1 MLSSVRAMYGCTVHA
16 RDGDIGKV
24 CDFYFDDQSWT
35 IRYAVVDTTSC
46 LPGGQRVLLRTTDLV
61 CPASERQVIRVRLT
75 RQQVQ
80 HSGPI
85 DTWIPT
91 EGLMKTA
98 VAARHGWNLGGQGTA
113 LPPSLGA
120 ASNAQVSMGT
130 GGEGSLSGAAYASR
144 PLRRTTEVIGYDIQA
159 IDGEIGYI
167 QDMICDDETWA
178 IRCLV
183 AETQNG
189 LPGRKVFVAPQWT
202 EEVNW
207 CEGEF
212 HLGLPQEMVN
222 KSPLFCPSSA
232 VTRDLCV
239 SIFMPTGGGGADIQE
254 NRIGLKSLLGEAEK
268 QLLTSGMH
276 ASEARDLLQPA
287 ERIVWNR
294 RFWQNQADALAVF
307 LSKGLLC
314 HCRLP
319 YTLDQ
324 LVVVTHRFHI
334 KPLLPLFST
343 DRQFYVLALSHEEM
357 VLLQVTP
364 YGVTKIDLITI
375 PEGLGQALAYDE
387 WEQPQ
392 FHTCTRAP
400 ASRRMPPSALHGHD
414 AGTDDVK
421 TSIVRYFQL
430 VDRGLQAL
438 LCGERAP
445 LVLAGADNLLWLYKE
460 ASTYPHLVT
469 EVIEG
474 DAGEL
479 TVEQLHEQ
487 ASAIVR
493 PIFQARRKAAA
504 ERCETLLGSCS
515 QQASA
520 DVKEIV
526 PAAYH
531 GRIETLFV
539 AVGIQQWGYSD
550 PYTDAVHV
558 HKEAEPGD
566 EDLLDLAA
574 VQTLSNAGKVH
585 VVEPESIPGDTLL
598 AAEFRY

>member
-1 MLSSVRAMYGCTVHA
+1 MYGYTVHA

-46 LPGGQRVLLRTTDLV
+46 LPSGQPVLLRTTDLV
-61 CPASERQVIRVRLT
+61 CPASERQVIRARLT
-75 RQQVQ
+75 RQQVL

-85 DTWIPT
+85 DPGTPT

-98 VAARHGWNLGGQGTA
+98 LAARHAWNRGGKGPA
-113 LPPSLGA
+113 LPPGLGA
-120 ASNAQVSMGT
+120 ISNAQVFVGT
-130 GGEGSLSGAAYASR
+130 GREGSLSGAAHASR

-178 IRCLV
+178 IRSLV
-183 AETQNG
+183 VETQNG
-189 LPGRKVFVAPQWT
+189 LPSRRVFVAPQWT

-212 HLGLPQEMVN
+212 HLGLPRKMVN
-222 KSPLFCPSSA
+222 KSPLFCASTA

-239 SIFMPTGGGGADIQE
+239 SIFMPTRAGGADIAG
-254 NRIGLKSLLGEAEK
+254 NRIGLKSLLTGAEK
-268 QLLTSGMH
+268 QLLTSGMR

-287 ERIVWNR
+287 ERLVWNP

-307 LSKGLLC
+307 LSKGVLC

-319 YTLDQ
+319 FTLDQ

-357 VLLQVTP
+357 VLLQGTQ
-364 YGVTKIDLITI
+364 YSVTKIDLITV
-375 PEGLGQALAYDE
+375 PEGLGQAPKYGA
-387 WEQPQ
+387 WEQP
-392 FHTCTRAP
+392 HSDTSTRAP
-400 ASRRMPPSALHGHD
+400 VSRWMPPASLRRHE
-414 AGTDDVK
+414 AGTDDSK
-421 TSIVRYFQL
+421 TSIVGHFQL
-430 VDRGLQAL
+430 VDRGLQEL
-438 LCGERAP
+438 LRGERAP
-445 LVLAGADNLLWLYKE
+445 LVLAGADNLPWLYKE

-469 EVIEG
+469 EVIKG
-474 DAGEL
+474 DPGEL
-479 TVEQLHEQ
+479 TAEQLHEQ

-504 ERCETLLGSCS
+504 EHCETLLGSCS

-526 PAAYH
+526 PAAYR

-539 AVGIQQWGYSD
+539 AVGVQQWGYSD

-585 VVEPESIPGDTLL
+585 VVEPESIPGDALL